1 MCPGTRNRRVMSV
14 SGRANN
20 DNVRWEVK
28 SLLAGAVNCE
38 QRHLSRDLQLQKQSV
53 YKLYM

>member
-1 MCPGTRNRRVMSV
+1 MSV

-28 SLLAGAVNCE
+28 SLLAGAVKCE
-38 QRHLSRDLQLQKQSV
+38 QRHLSRDLQLQNN
-53 YKLYM
+53 LYTNCICSSHIPILLLL